1 MPNRK
6 KIKEIYKYAIPPKY
20 FRQGIPK
27 ISGIKNKTLKKYII
41 EEIKKRRLIEV
52 KKKFGKQKLKKA
64 RKFSLQKIEKLLK
77 TSSQSRRT
85 KKSRFKRKRYTRK
98 STKN

>member
-1 MPNRK
+1 MPNHK
-6 KIKEIYKYAIPPKY
+6 KIREIYKKSIAPGY

-52 KKKFGKQKLKKA
+52 KKKFGKNKFKKSKKL
-64 RKFSLQKIEKLLK
+64 SLKKIEKLLK
-77 TSSQSRRT
+77 SSSHLRRT
-85 KKSRFKRKRYTRK
+85 KKSRFKKKNR
-98 STKN
+98 TKKLSKN